1 MPPKNKE
8 IIANN
13 IAGLRNNK
21 GMRRNNSLS
30 GINEESSSNM
40 SKKREFEEGDVA
52 NARPGN
58 KNKRGK
64 SNFAAVS

>member
-40 SKKREFEEGDVA
+40 SKRREF
-52 NARPGN
+52 
-58 KNKRGK
+58 
-64 SNFAAVS
+64 